1 MRCASFGLSVAA
13 AVLFGCTTVELDY
26 QRLPSP
32 EALASIRK
40 GITTRSEVLQ
50 RLGPPEELRRPAPFE
65 RAPLGSSQRRRIL
78 EGGDIFGRDA
88 YTYASEQHAI
98 ESFGLLPVSVTLF
111 RVSRRTAL
119 EDRWRIEFDE
129 KDVVRAVSH
138 VDESADDDR

>member
-1 MRCASFGLSVAA
+1 MRCASFGLSVVA
-13 AVLFGCTTVELDY
+13 AVLFGCTTVEFDY

-32 EALASIRK
+32 EALASIQR

-129 KDVVRAVSH
+129 NDVVRAVSH

>member
-1 MRCASFGLSVAA
+1 MRCASFGLSVVA

-32 EALASIRK
+32 EALASIQR

-88 YTYASEQHAI
+88 YTYASERHVF
-98 ESFGLLPVSVTLF
+98 ESFELLPVRVTLL
-111 RVSRRTAL
+111 RISRRTAL
-119 EDRWRIEFDE
+119 ENRWRIEFDE
-129 KDVVRAVSH
+129 QGVVRAVSH

>member
-1 MRCASFGLSVAA
+1 MRCASFGLSVVA

-32 EALASIRK
+32 EALASIQR

-88 YTYASEQHAI
+88 YTYASERHVI
-98 ESFGLLPVSVTLF
+98 ESFELLPVRVTLL
-111 RVSRRTAL
+111 RISRRTAL
-119 EDRWRIEFDE
+119 ENRWRIEFDE
-129 KDVVRAVSH
+129 QGVVRAVSH

>member
-1 MRCASFGLSVAA
+1 VK
-13 AVLFGCTTVELDY
+13 LDY

-32 EALASIRK
+32 EALASIQR

-98 ESFGLLPVSVTLF
+98 ESFGLLPVGVTLF

-129 KDVVRAVSH
+129 NDVVRAVSH